1 MKNTVVT
8 FINSKKKG
16 QKLSM
21 LTAYDYTM
29 AKIIDGTEIN
39 GILVGDSLGMVT
51 LGYDST
57 LAVTVEDMIHHGRAV
72 VRGVKNT
79 LVVVDMPFMSYH
91 NTLAEAVDNAGRII
105 KQTQAHAVKVEGGRE
120 ILDKVKGIIKAQIP
134 VMGHLGLTPQSLNIM
149 GGFKV
154 QGKSEEAAKK
164 IIEDAKLLEEA
175 GVFAIVLECIPEKL
189 ADLVSKSISIPTIGI
204 GSGAGC
210 DGQILVYQD
219 MLNMDEDFKP
229 KFVKT
234 FADAGLVIKEGIK
247 KYVDQVRDGE
257 FPAVEHTFT
266 MKEEVLEKLY

>member
-120 ILDKVKGIIKAQIP
+120 ILDKVKGLIKAQIP

-204 GSGAGC
+204 GSGGGC

-247 KYVDQVRDGE
+247 KYTDQVRDGE
-257 FPAVEHTFT
+257 FPAAEHTFT
-266 MKEEVLEKLY
+266 MKDEVLEKLY